1 MNEETENM
9 MTDDEINSNIAEFQH
24 AIVVAELNY
33 EIWWVYKEKDNRAK
47 YLKVLNNYPLYFQ
60 TSLHAHF
67 VAMIISLYRL
77 YETRKDTM
85 NLPQLIRLFK
95 KHSVL
100 ANDEIRNIQSNINS
114 IRPLWR
120 KVHILRNNMF
130 GHRSNKLTDDAIW
143 KKADVTP
150 NQFKQIIDDSKA
162 LLNRITRLWAKSS
175 HVFNLSATDDTI
187 RLLEDL
193 KRLNDKKL

>member
-1 MNEETENM
+1 MNKEIKGIM
-9 MTDDEINSNIAEFQH
+9 PADEINSNIAEFQH

-33 EIWWVYKEKDNRAK
+33 DIWWIYKEKDNRTRYINVMNK
-47 YLKVLNNYPLYFQ
+47 YPLYFQ

-67 VAMIISLYRL
+67 VAMIMPLYRL

-85 NLPQLIRLFK
+85 NVPQLIRLFK

-100 ANDEIRNIQSNINS
+100 TNDKIKKIETDINS

-120 KVHILRNNMF
+120 KVHTLRNNMF
-130 GHRSNKLTDDAIW
+130 GHRSNTLSDDDIW
-143 KKADVTP
+143 TTANVTP
-150 NQFKQIIDDSKA
+150 NQFKKLIDDSKA
-162 LLNRITRLWAKSS
+162 LVNNISRLWSKSS
-175 HVFNLSATDDTI
+175 HAFNLSATDDTI

-193 KRLNDKKL
+193 KGLKDKKL